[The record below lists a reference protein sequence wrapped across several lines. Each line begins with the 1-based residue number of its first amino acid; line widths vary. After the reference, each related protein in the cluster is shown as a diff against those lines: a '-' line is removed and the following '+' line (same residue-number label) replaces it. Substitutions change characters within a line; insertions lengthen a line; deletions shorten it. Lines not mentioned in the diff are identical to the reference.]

1 MARRR
6 AGWHFLRVRG
16 RSISTGS
23 NVNFAISEAKRFGA
37 SGKQLSFAL
46 RTIRSRV
53 LEGQRQMFP
62 AGQPYLKSE
71 SLNMLNERF
80 GTAQGLKTV
89 LSRVD
94 AERAKARK
102 QKSPAVKRLER
113 PSQVIAG
120 LRPKLAGMLEGVVS
134 FGLDPSIGVRNRVF
148 RNLIGETKRGECRVV
163 CPWLV
168 ELGKHALNE
177 AWRSRSYPVH
187 ASKADFALRCFGA
200 ASTLYTRYGFEKEAV
215 EVMGLSYAESCK
227 LGLASQGT
235 G

>member
-1 MARRR
+1 MARRP
-6 AGWHFLRVRG
+6 AGWHFLKVRG

-46 RTIRSRV
+46 RTIRRRV

-62 AGQPYLKSE
+62 TGQSYLKSE

-80 GTAQGLKTV
+80 GTAQGLKNV

-102 QKSPAVKRLER
+102 QKSPVVKRLEK
-113 PSQVIAG
+113 PSQTIAG
-120 LRPKLAGMLEGVVS
+120 VRPVLAGMLKGVVS
-134 FGLDPSIGVRNRVF
+134 FGLDSSIKSRHAAF
-148 RNLIGETKRGECRVV
+148 SNLIKETRKAECGVV

-168 ELGKHALNE
+168 KLGKHALNE
-177 AWRSRSYPVH
+177 AWLSRSYSVH

-200 ASTLYTRYGFEKEAV
+200 ASTLYTKHGFEKNAL
-215 EVMGLSYAESCK
+215 EVSKLSYAESCK
-227 LGLASQGT
+227 LGLASLGT